1 LSFAGEQNYIVL
13 TKDQRIRR
21 RPLEILA
28 IRTAKVRAVIL
39 TVKGARG
46 PEIAEV
52 VLNSIS
58 KIRRQVADRG
68 GPCIFTLTKGGILKE
83 VGVKRTKS
91 LR

>member
-1 LSFAGEQNYIVL
+1 MSFAGERNYIVL

-39 TVKGARG
+39 TVKGAKG

-52 VLNSIS
+52 VLNSS
-58 KIRRQVADRG
+58 RRFVVKSQTVAG
-68 GPCIFTLTKGGILKE
+68 LASSP
-83 VGVKRTKS
+83 
-91 LR
+91 